1 MCNYVLVYKG
11 NQFYTSQ
18 NLYLGCANLT
28 QRLQDARVM
37 TLEDAEITFGLMAN
51 PTEWEIWSV
60 RTGIVLDKKSERH
73 SIRCRINILKS
84 ELSKL
89 QKELE

>member
-1 MCNYVLVYKG
+1 MCNYVLVYKS

-28 QRLQDARVM
+28 NKLEDARVM
-37 TLEDAEITFGLMAN
+37 TLEDAEITFGLM
-51 PTEWEIWSV
+51 TDKTDWEIWSV
-60 RTGIVLDKKSERH
+60 RTGIVLDQKSERH
-73 SIRCRINILKS
+73 SIRCRINILKD

-89 QKELE
+89 QKEIE